1 MHFVPVILENI
12 FDDEDTSK
20 LENLIKTG
28 VPSKNWIDPHNNR
41 KVLKFQELDLY
52 FSKKLE
58 PLAKKIFNDDSLKS
72 TYAVYL
78 DYNKP
83 TSRLPMHKDNNACT
97 YTISY
102 CMSAKTPWPLLV
114 ESEAYV
120 VSSGYGIAF
129 MGGYDSHGR
138 PDMPDPETNRVEIIM
153 FHFCPD
159 DHWYFTEGPDYM
171 YELMDAGLLPEG
183 DSYYLSPKKL
193 KHGIE

>member
-1 MHFVPVILENI
+1 MHFEPVVIENL
-12 FDDEDTSK
+12 FNAEDTK
-20 LENLIKTG
+20 RLKELLATG
-28 VPSKNWIDPHNNR
+28 SPSKNWRDPNNSR
-41 KVLKFQELDLY
+41 RVLKFEELDSY

-58 PLAKKIFNDDSLKS
+58 PLAQRIFNDDKLLT
-72 TYAVYL
+72 TYSVYL

-83 TSRLPMHKDNNACT
+83 TSKLPMHKDNNACT

-102 CMSAKTPWPLLV
+102 CVSAKTPWALLIGDKSYTAADGTGV
-114 ESEAYV
+114 
-120 VSSGYGIAF
+120 AF

-138 PDMPDPETNRVEIIM
+138 PDMPDPDTNRVEVVM

-183 DSYYLSPKKL
+183 DSYYLSPKKG
-193 KHGIE
+193 KNSIE